1 MPIIRLG
8 VKFKLLAYT
17 TLVIGITSSLSA
29 YLPYQYEKQ
38 ELEQRLSNELLGIV
52 QTASIAI
59 DIEAHENIFFDS
71 EDGLEGVEEFDA
83 IRVLLA
89 NASDINQL
97 KRHPGL
103 SPIYTLRPVSYDDS
117 VLEFVVMTDTNKDG
131 KYFTGAHIPRQGF
144 HDDVLQGESRTT
156 GIYRDSEGLW
166 ITASAPLKLSDGSVV
181 GIVQVDRPID
191 FYVEKLTS
199 LRNKFLLGA
208 FIGVLFGLVVAYLFS
223 RAFLIPIKILL
234 EATKNF
240 SLGNYDF
247 RIKEKRRDEYGALYT
262 SFNNMTENLSSAL
275 DELQKNN
282 ADLEARSVELQ
293 SMALFAELNPAPVL
307 RVDINGAVGL
317 SNSEAERLF
326 HVAHDDLNGTHISYY
341 IGELSQSVLSDLI
354 LNDKQIQLLK
364 HIDDTWFQFI
374 IRGVSKF
381 EFANIYGANITE
393 RVIAEEQAKVEQEKA
408 EAASH
413 AKSRFLA
420 TMSHELRTPMNAI
433 VGYTNLAKKKDVNN
447 SVSSQLGR
455 ISTASR
461 SLLELINNILDFSKI
476 EEDHLD
482 IETVDFSLENIVNEL
497 YTIFSQI
504 SREKGIDLYFHSDR
518 RLPKIVSGDP
528 HRLKQVLTN
537 LINNAIKFTEE
548 GCVTLK
554 ITQLDGECEGGGGD
568 SKDDSDEIHFHI
580 CDTGIGIAKD
590 KLSDLFDP
598 FTQADSSTTRKYG
611 GTGLGLSISQRLVEL
626 MGGTIGLTTELG
638 AGSDFFFSLPITM
651 SADVL
656 IEADN
661 SSEFNCSEVTS
672 ILIVDNY
679 DYAKSY
685 FLNAF
690 NQHCY
695 SCTFCNMDNVQ
706 SIVKSENQYCI
717 VVYNANR
724 NDDLIGN
731 TRIIG
736 DVREWKSVSKI
747 ILFESHQEPWEFQLD
762 SVFDGKLDKPFLL
775 DELIKIIEYPESGG
789 AIGPSDGYVGDSW
802 RENAN
807 SHDGDSFG
815 RTEREAIQ
823 IISKYNI
830 LIVEDDPV
838 NQALGAELME
848 YAGASFAIAN
858 HGREGLDM
866 MKSQS
871 FDLIL
876 MDMQMPVLDGL
887 GASKAI
893 RQNSD
898 WDHIPIIAV
907 TANALSGDVE
917 LCLDAGMNDYVS
929 KPIDDVILYQK
940 MARWLEPIQS
950 QEAGDDEEE
959 VGGEE
964 NPFQN
969 LVVDF
974 SIVKVILGSEEEFIK
989 SLELFVTSYQAI
1001 PPLKATNREDLK
1013 KICGDLDAGNL
1024 CLALP
1029 QLQSKL
1035 FEVSAALD
1043 KEELSLENIEGDI
1056 SDFRYLQAH
1065 LFEAMEME
1073 VDKMKHK
1080 QEEPNDYGVHIE
1092 GFDCNASIKRFRG
1105 SAERYMKSLKLFYD
1119 NKKDSVNDVQNAIND
1134 NDVDN
1139 ARRAAHTIKGLAA
1152 AVGALALQKISGEL
1166 EMEFVNLGE
1175 SQSATLEAYCLE
1187 FKSTFVKIGMF
1198 LESYT
1203 PKEK

>member
-1 MPIIRLG
+1 MPNIRLG

-59 DIEAHENIFFDS
+59 DMEAHENIFFDS
-71 EDGLEGVEEFDA
+71 EDGLEGQDEFDA
-83 IRVLLA
+83 IRGLLA
-89 NASDINQL
+89 NVSDINQL

-103 SPIYTLRPVSYDDS
+103 SPIYTLRPVSYDES
-117 VLEFVVMTDTNKDG
+117 VLEFIVMTDTNKDG
-131 KYFTGAHIPRQGF
+131 KYFTGAHIPRQEF
-144 HDDVLQGESRTT
+144 HDDVLQGEARTT

-247 RIKEKRRDEYGALYT
+247 RIKQKRLDEYGALYT
-262 SFNNMTENLSSAL
+262 SFNGMTENLSSAL
-275 DELQKNN
+275 DDLQKNN

-293 SMALFAELNPAPVL
+293 AMALFAELNPAPVF
-307 RVDINGAVGL
+307 RVDINGSVSL
-317 SNSEAERLF
+317 SNSETDKIFNL
-326 HVAHDDLNGTHISYY
+326 VHDDLSGTHISYY
-341 IGELSQSVLSDLI
+341 ISELSQGVLSDLI
-354 LNDKQIQLLK
+354 RHDKQIQLLK
-364 HIDDTWFQFI
+364 NIDDTWFQFI
-374 IRGVSKF
+374 VRGVSKF
-381 EFANIYGANITE
+381 EFANVYGANITE
-393 RVIAEEQAKVEQEKA
+393 RVNAEKQAKIEQEKA

-433 VGYTNLAKKKDVNN
+433 VGYTNLAKKKDVND
-447 SVSSQLGR
+447 SLSGQLGR
-455 ISTASR
+455 ISTASK

-476 EEDHLD
+476 EEGHLD

-497 YTIFSQI
+497 YTIFSQL

-518 RLPKIVSGDP
+518 ALPKIVNGDP
-528 HRLKQVLTN
+528 YRLKQVLIN
-537 LINNAIKFTEE
+537 LINNAIKFTIE
-548 GCVTLK
+548 GAVTLK
-554 ITQLDGECEGGGGD
+554 VIHTDN
-568 SKDDSDEIHFHI
+568 DDHIHFHI
-580 CDTGIGIAKD
+580 CDTGIGIETD
-590 KLSDLFDP
+590 KAAELFDP
-598 FTQADSSTTRKYG
+598 FTQSDSSTTRKYG
-611 GTGLGLSISQRLVEL
+611 GTGLGLSISQRLVKL
-626 MGGTIGLTTELG
+626 MGGEIKIDSELG
-638 AGSDFFFSLPITM
+638 VGSDFSFSIPISM
-651 SADVL
+651 NACGQA
-656 IEADN
+656 EADN
-661 SSEFNCSEVTS
+661 PDEFSCSDVTN

-679 DYAKSY
+679 DYGRSY

-695 SCTFCNMDNVQ
+695 SCIFCKTDEIYNVVADAKQ
-706 SIVKSENQYCI
+706 HCI
-717 VVYNANR
+717 VIYNANR
-724 NDDLIGN
+724 NDDLLGN
-731 TRIIG
+731 AEIIG
-736 DVREWKSVSKI
+736 DVEEWAKSTKI
-747 ILFESHQEPWEFQLD
+747 LLFESQQEPWESQLD
-762 SVFDGKLDKPFLL
+762 TVFDGKLDKPFLL
-775 DELIKIIEYPESGG
+775 AELIKIIEQPESGG
-789 AIGPSDGYVGDSW
+789 VIGPDDGYVGDSW
-802 RENAN
+802 RENAK
-807 SHDGDSFG
+807 SLGGDDFG

-823 IISKYNI
+823 IISKYYI

-838 NQALGAELME
+838 NQALDEELME
-848 YAGASFAIAN
+848 YAGAKFAIAN
-858 HGREGLDM
+858 HGQEALEM
-866 MKSQS
+866 MKKEN

-876 MDMQMPVLDGL
+876 MDMQMPIMDGL
-887 GASKAI
+887 TASKSI
-893 RQNSD
+893 RQNPD

-907 TANALSGDVE
+907 TANALSGDIE
-917 LCLDAGMNDYVS
+917 LCMNAGMNDYVS

-940 MARWLEPIQS
+940 MARWLEPISTQDS
-950 QEAGDDEEE
+950 TEDTGADEG
-959 VGGEE
+959 V
-964 NPFQN
+964 NPYQN
-969 LVVDF
+969 LIVDF
-974 SIVKVILGSEEEFIK
+974 SIVKAILGSDESLIK
-989 SLELFVTSYQAI
+989 SLESFIASYRPIPQLKEMNPQA
-1001 PPLKATNREDLK
+1001 LKN
-1013 KICGDLDAGNL
+1013 ICDELDSGDL

-1043 KEELSLENIEGDI
+1043 KEEISLESIEGDI
-1056 SDFRYLQAH
+1056 NDFRYLQAH
-1065 LFEAMEME
+1065 LFEAMEAE
-1073 VDKMKHK
+1073 VDKMKNK
-1080 QEEPNDYGVHIE
+1080 KEEPNDYGVHIE
-1092 GFDCNASIKRFRG
+1092 GFDCQASIKRFRG

-1119 NKKDSVNDVQNAIND
+1119 NKKGSINDVHDAINA
-1134 NDVDN
+1134 NDTDE

-1166 EMEFVNLGE
+1166 EMEFVNQGA
-1175 SQSATLEAYCLE
+1175 SQRATLAAYRLE
-1187 FKSTFVKIGMF
+1187 FESAFLKIGNF